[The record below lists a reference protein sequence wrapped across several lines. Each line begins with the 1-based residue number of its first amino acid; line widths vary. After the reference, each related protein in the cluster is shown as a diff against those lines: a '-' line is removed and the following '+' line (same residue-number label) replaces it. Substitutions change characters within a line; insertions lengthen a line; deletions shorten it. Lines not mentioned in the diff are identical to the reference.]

1 MSFLHLA
8 LRGVTSRHVASSSLS
23 RLHMS
28 RIPQRAAFSAASS
41 LDKSHIEKRVLE
53 VLKTFEKVTP
63 EKVRS
68 RSCVSI

>member
-28 RIPQRAAFSAASS
+28 RIPQRASFSAASS
-41 LDKSHIEKRVLE
+41 LDRSQIEKRVLE

-68 RSCVSI
+68 GSCVPI